1 MLAPSCANLHGND
14 TRSPNVVVA
23 QSLLSPRLKTGK
35 SKKER
40 IMPFDALIA
49 VEPNRTLQ
57 DVLSENGIS
66 PVSLDMLLDHKQAQL
81 KRFGPSFWYRYQA
94 VLSVALI
101 VASPAIG
108 AGAAAIHGFSPAW
121 NSLSIGFSFA
131 WMCMVALVT
140 GTGIIRVRAGSHWR
154 ERIVP
159 AGRLAEVGVPAT
171 IARVA
176 RDLAVELPRP
186 TLILGELM
194 REEAVLDP
202 YLLIEHGDQC
212 VCLGIWEND
221 RIVASCRCE
230 G

>member
-1 MLAPSCANLHGND
+1 
-14 TRSPNVVVA
+14 
-23 QSLLSPRLKTGK
+23 
-35 SKKER
+35 
-40 IMPFDALIA
+40 MPFDALIA
-49 VEPNRTLQ
+49 VERSRTLQ
-57 DVLSENGIS
+57 DALDEAGIS
-66 PVSLDMLLDHKQAQL
+66 PVEWDTLLEHKQAQL

-121 NSLSIGFSFA
+121 NSLSIGFSFG
-131 WMCMVALVT
+131 WMCMVALIT

-159 AGRLAEVGVPAT
+159 AGRLAEIGVPASV
-171 IARVA
+171 AQVA
-176 RDLAVELPRP
+176 RELAAELPRP
-186 TLILGELM
+186 TLILGELI

-202 YLLIEHGDQC
+202 YLLLEYGDQC

-221 RIVASCRCE
+221 QIVATCRRN

>member
-1 MLAPSCANLHGND
+1 
-14 TRSPNVVVA
+14 
-23 QSLLSPRLKTGK
+23 
-35 SKKER
+35 
-40 IMPFDALIA
+40 MPFDALIA
-49 VEPNRTLQ
+49 VERNRTLR
-57 DVLSENGIS
+57 DVLDENGIT
-66 PVSLDMLLDHKQAQL
+66 PVGWDTLLEHKQAQL

-101 VASPAIG
+101 IASPAIG

-159 AGRLAEVGVPAT
+159 VSRLAGIGMPAP
-171 IARVA
+171 IAQVA
-176 RDLAVELPRP
+176 RELTAELPRP
-186 TLILGELM
+186 TLILGELI

-202 YLLIEHGDQC
+202 YLLLEHGDQC
-212 VCLGIWEND
+212 VCLGVWEND
-221 RIVASCRCE
+221 RVVASCRRN